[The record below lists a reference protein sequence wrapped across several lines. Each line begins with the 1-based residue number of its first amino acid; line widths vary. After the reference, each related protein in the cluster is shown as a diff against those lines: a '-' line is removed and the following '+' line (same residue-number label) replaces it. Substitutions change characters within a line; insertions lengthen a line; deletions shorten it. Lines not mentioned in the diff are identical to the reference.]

1 MYVCEFRTVE
11 PDPYFILSASVSSA
25 RAVTGS
31 WRAASQTAEMT
42 NRGWKVW
49 ELQQSLAPPP
59 LTYST
64 PTAEM
69 SQHNHRKPSPLQ
81 LCKLGEWCK
90 SDASAKPAS
99 LQGGHLGGVCQ
110 PRSKRQELSQRSCQL
125 REWERGVG
133 SASRPVPAPGKSGRL
148 LGCLAEW
155 LAGWR
160 RGWLGDH
167 VAPLCKLELST
178 TPVPPP
184 PLLHPSPTLDGRTHR
199 CLQKLQRTVCSS
211 PLSEVRPK

>member
-1 MYVCEFRTVE
+1 MHVCEFRKVE

-110 PRSKRQELSQRSCQL
+110 PRSKRQELRPTRRDAASCGSG
-125 REWERGVG
+125 REGL
-133 SASRPVPAPGKSGRL
+133 AVPAGRCQRRGNQA
-148 LGCLAEW
+148 GCLAEW